1 MTLSNSVGREEWSF
15 RIGPCVSLLYT
26 DGMDLLFFMHLLISL
41 FRYLIHFK
49 GTPLQ
54 LMNNEFAVFY
64 LGRHRDSPQPFV
76 VFLKSIRSH
85 EFWLK
90 KASHTYIE
98 TYIHQWA
105 EKHTTATPC
114 YISCLDPIKQEKRV
128 GVCCDGL
135 TDIEPF
141 PHWRERCPHPIVLLA
156 LAWIPDKLI
165 WFKIS

>member
-90 KASHTYIE
+90 KASHTYISGLRSKQFPRHSMLYFLPWPYQARE
-98 TYIHQWA
+98 EGWGVLWWSYRYRA
-105 EKHTTATPC
+105 LPSLKGKMPSPDSS
-114 YISCLDPIKQEKRV
+114 SCFSLDT
-128 GVCCDGL
+128 G
-135 TDIEPF
+135 
-141 PHWRERCPHPIVLLA
+141 
-156 LAWIPDKLI
+156 
-165 WFKIS
+165 